1 MHVVAYFL
9 GIDGGGSKTT
19 AVLGDET
26 SVLASVTVGGSNIT
40 HVGEDRSRDAL
51 QEAMCE
57 ICRQAG
63 IEPSQV
69 TGVCAGIA
77 GTAREEARKQV
88 AHVLANTVPGKV
100 EVVGDMVIAHEAA
113 LGGAPGI
120 VVLAGTGSIAYARHA
135 SGQTAR
141 AGGWGFAISDE
152 GSGHWIGVQAV
163 AAIAHARDE
172 GRHTKLS
179 DRVLERWSLI
189 SYDDLMRHANSSP
202 APKFAELFPVVL
214 ATAEAGDSQARDI
227 LIRAGVKLAGLAQ
240 VVFRRLWSTGDAI
253 EIALAGG
260 IFENSGLVCEA
271 FKSDLRSSIPQ
282 ARISLSARSA
292 AEGALA
298 LARKRPQCNPTK

>member
-1 MHVVAYFL
+1 MRVVAYFL

-40 HVGEDRSRDAL
+40 HVGEDRSRNAL
-51 QEAMCE
+51 QEAVRQVCQ
-57 ICRQAG
+57 QAG
-63 IEPSQV
+63 IRPSQV

-77 GTAREEARKQV
+77 GAAREETGKQV
-88 AHVLANTVPGKV
+88 AHVLASTVLGKV

-120 VVLAGTGSIAYARHA
+120 VVIAGTGSIAYARHA

-163 AAIAHARDE
+163 AAIAQARDE
-172 GRHTKLS
+172 GRHSKLS
-179 DRVLERWSLI
+179 DRILERWSLA
-189 SYDDLMRHANSSP
+189 SYDELMRHANSSP

-214 ATAEAGDSQARDI
+214 ATAEAGDVDARDI
-227 LIRAGVKLAGLAQ
+227 LIRAGVKLAGLAK
-240 VVFRRLWSTGDAI
+240 VVFRRLWSAEDAI

-260 IFENSGLVCEA
+260 VFENSGLVCES
-271 FKSDLRSSIPQ
+271 FERELKGSVPQ
-282 ARISLSARSA
+282 ACISLSTRSA

-298 LARKRPQCNPTK
+298 LARKVNIM